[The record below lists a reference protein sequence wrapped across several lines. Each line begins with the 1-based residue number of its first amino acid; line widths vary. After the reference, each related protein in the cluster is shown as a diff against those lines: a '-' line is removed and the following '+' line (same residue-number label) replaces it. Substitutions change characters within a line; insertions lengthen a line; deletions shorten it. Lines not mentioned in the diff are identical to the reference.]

1 MNLLTNSTDIVLKLH
16 NADALLTMIKA
27 KPVDA
32 SLIAV
37 NQFKCASIFYKT
49 DSKGLMHADYSNGR
63 GWEPIRQRQV
73 EHLVDVL
80 KMGSFVLADLAL
92 LESGLRELGAKDTD
106 NPMILLKQRV
116 DAQFMRIDCR
126 REVDG
131 DCNGYWN
138 GQYEAYETVQLMIR
152 EYI

>member
-1 MNLLTNSTDIVLKLH
+1 MRDGLAITLTVVFVDRARKSAVTLP
-16 NADALLTMIKA
+16 AGFFSAYE
-27 KPVDA
+27 KP
-32 SLIAV
+32 LP
-37 NQFKCASIFYKT
+37 KT
-49 DSKGLMHADYSNGR
+49 
-63 GWEPIRQRQV
+63 
-73 EHLVDVL
+73 
-80 KMGSFVLADLAL
+80 
-92 LESGLRELGAKDTD
+92 ESGLRELGAKDTD